1 VSEPRRLVDPAG
13 LFRAPWYSHAV
24 IPLGSRLVFFAA
36 QVALDRELNVV
47 GTGDLVAQ
55 TRQAMA
61 NLGVALESVGTS
73 WEGLVRLTVL
83 TTRPDG
89 FEAIGRVIGECL
101 GSVAPP
107 ARTFAG
113 VTGFGHPDLLV
124 AIEAT
129 ATLD

>member
-1 VSEPRRLVDPAG
+1 M
-13 LFRAPWYSHAV
+13 

-36 QVALDRELNVV
+36 QVALDDQFDVV
-47 GTGDLVAQ
+47 GAGDLGAQ
-55 TRQAMA
+55 TRQAMV
-61 NLGVALESVGTS
+61 NLGIALESVGAS
-73 WEGLVRLTVL
+73 WASLVRLTVL

-89 FEAIGRVIGECL
+89 FEQIGHEIAECL
-101 GSVAPP
+101 GNVAPP

-113 VTGFGHPDLLV
+113 VTGFGHPDLLI